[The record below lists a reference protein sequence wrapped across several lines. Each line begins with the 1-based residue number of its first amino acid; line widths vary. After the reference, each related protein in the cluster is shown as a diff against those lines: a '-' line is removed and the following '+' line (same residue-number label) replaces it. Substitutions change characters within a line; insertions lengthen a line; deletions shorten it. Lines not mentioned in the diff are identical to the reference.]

1 MMRDRLR
8 RCGQGECFVLNI
20 VRYWLFLFFRANNLS
35 EILEHIPGTAE
46 YRRLRGEVA
55 DIRSSIP
62 ECPVRRDSAA
72 ELKFIILLI
81 FRFAWKHSRE
91 MYISTTA
98 SMVTSLAVTAS
109 PGWRDRFIEF
119 NFPNIIAIII
129 CQVCPK
135 CNQNFTGRAHDF
147 ENILKSL

>member
-1 MMRDRLR
+1 MGDRLR

-20 VRYWLFLFFRANNLS
+20 LRYWLFLCFRANNLS
-35 EILEHIPGTAE
+35 DILEHIPGTAD

-72 ELKFIILLI
+72 GVKFIILVI

-91 MYISTTA
+91 MSTSTTA
-98 SMVTSLAVTAS
+98 SMVTSLAVTA
-109 PGWRDRFIEF
+109 
-119 NFPNIIAIII
+119 N
-129 CQVCPK
+129 
-135 CNQNFTGRAHDF
+135 
-147 ENILKSL
+147 